1 MDAATLS
8 IHWHDNN
15 QPIYSVHIQPQV
27 HHKTIGSSGI
37 GIGIGSGS
45 PSLVG
50 GSASPS
56 NGNKKKIGP
65 VARLATGGGDNNV
78 RVC

>member
-15 QPIYSVHIQPQV
+15 QPIYSVHIQPQA
-27 HHKTIGSSGI
+27 HHKTIGSS
-37 GIGIGSGS
+37 GIGSGS

-56 NGNKKKIGP
+56 NGNGNGNKKRIGP